1 MGKKRIR
8 MSEKIR
14 GIESLKNIVEWY
26 RGIGQAYNDIEK
38 LIYSRKQLVTNLY
51 YYVELVNDLK
61 FEYDNAYAKRKALFA
76 EKISIYKSN
85 GESVS
90 GAEKMALKDIEKAV
104 EEEKYFESKLFEGR
118 QNVSIFME
126 ISETMSQQISYL
138 KQEQNETR
146 RSD

>member
-1 MGKKRIR
+1 

-76 EKISIYKSN
+76 EKISIHKSN